1 MKHNLKAMTTIT
13 IKINEK
19 SKAGKTLKSLIEIFS
34 KDNKDIEILSDEKS
48 PYNPEFVAKIKK
60 SATEKGIEIDPKN
73 IWESLGLK

>member
-1 MKHNLKAMTTIT
+1 MTTIT

-34 KDNKDIEILSDEKS
+34 KDNKDIEIISDEKS

-60 SATEKGIEIDPKN
+60 SAQDKGIEIDPKN
-73 IWESLGLK
+73 VWESIGLK